1 MKMIGKYS
9 VASALRW
16 LLGFVN
22 VFVMIGAVATILVF
36 LFTLIVPS
44 FGAGLIDGLKGAHA
58 DPNNTLQWTG
68 RLTFLGAAM
77 ACGFTWWI
85 INRLRRIL
93 LSVNQGDAFEF
104 ANVKRLQGV
113 GAGPDRHSADGAAAG
128 LRRPAEHRPVTV
140 RLRLRPGILAGHSGG
155 LHSGRGVPAGVGHAR
170 RTADHGLRSARHD
183 HDPT

>member
-22 VFVMIGAVATILVF
+22 VFVMIGAIATILVF

-44 FGAGLIDGLKGAHA
+44 LGAGLIDGLKGVSVEPHS
-58 DPNNTLQWTG
+58 NLQWTG
-68 RLTFLGAAM
+68 RLTLLGAFL
-77 ACGFTWWI
+77 ACGFTWWS

-104 ANVKRLQGV
+104 ANVKRLQAV
-113 GAGPDRHSADGAAAG
+113 GFG
-128 LRRPAEHRPVTV
+128 LIGIQLTALLLVFVAPQSIGQSPSDYDFD
-140 RLRLRPGILAGHSGG
+140 LGSWLGILVVFILAEVFRQG
-155 LHSGRGVPAGVGHAR
+155 
-170 RTADHGLRSARHD
+170 SAMRD
-183 HDPT
+183 EQMTTV

>member
-22 VFVMIGAVATILVF
+22 VFVMIGAVVTILVF

-44 FGAGLIDGLKGAHA
+44 FGAGLIDGLKGESA
-58 DPNNTLQWTG
+58 DPSNSLQWTG

-113 GAGPDRHSADGAAAG
+113 GLGLIGIQLTALLLVFVAPQSIGQSPADYDFDLGSW
-128 LRRPAEHRPVTV
+128 L
-140 RLRLRPGILAGHSGG
+140 GILVVFILAEVFRQG
-155 LHSGRGVPAGVGHAR
+155 
-170 RTADHGLRSARHD
+170 SAMRD
-183 HDPT
+183 EQLTTV